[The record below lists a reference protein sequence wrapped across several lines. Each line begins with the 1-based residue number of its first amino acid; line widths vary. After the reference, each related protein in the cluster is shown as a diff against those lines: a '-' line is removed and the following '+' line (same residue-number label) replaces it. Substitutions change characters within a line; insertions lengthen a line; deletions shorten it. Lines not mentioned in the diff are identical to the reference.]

1 MIRRPPRSTRTDTP
15 FPYTTLCRS
24 ILNTTIC
31 RALAF
36 FDFALETGEEE
47 PIESARALLA
57 TAVSL
62 ADNAENIPLRWI
74 SSLCRHMI
82 DDLWQNCLHQSLP
95 TEPPHGQEVKS
106 SARSRPYKIGAA

>member
-1 MIRRPPRSTRTDTP
+1 MAEALGRDEPDIDDVLST
-15 FPYTTLCRS
+15 

-62 ADNAENIPLRWI
+62 ADNAENIPLWWI
-74 SSLCRHMI
+74 SSLCRHLI
-82 DDLWQNCLHQSLP
+82 DDLWQHSLHQSLDR
-95 TEPPHGQEVKS
+95 KS
-106 SARSRPYKIGAA
+106 TRLNSSH